1 MALTVSL
8 HQDERIIVNGA
19 VIALGKH
26 NGQIVF
32 LNHARILHQQHVLS
46 EDQILAEMQRQGKPC
61 TDSWFYFLI
70 QLIYIDP
77 SAADD
82 YIAKLT
88 EMSALLS
95 EEFPEKNK
103 DVNEIFALTIDG
115 KLYQALKAC
124 RVAFPDCLMVAKN
137 NERADTNHS
146 NQGE

>member
-46 EDQILAEMQRQGKPC
+46 EEQILGAMQADDKPYN
-61 TDSWFYFLI
+61 DSWFYFVI

-77 SAADD
+77 DAADQ
-82 YIAKLT
+82 YIEKLT
-88 EMSALLS
+88 ELASVLS
-95 EEFPEKNK
+95 EENPEKITEI
-103 DVNEIFALTIDG
+103 NEIFSFTIEG
-115 KLYQALKAC
+115 ELYQALKAC
-124 RVAFPDCLMVAKN
+124 RTTFPDCLAMLKKT
-137 NERADTNHS
+137 EGADNVDPK
-146 NQGE
+146 

>member
-8 HQDERIIVNGA
+8 NQDERIIVNGA

-46 EDQILAEMQRQGKPC
+46 EEQILNAMNILDKPC
-61 TDSWFYFLI
+61 NDSWFYFLI

-77 SAADD
+77 SAADE
-82 YIAKLT
+82 YIGKLT
-88 EMSALLS
+88 EVAALLNDD
-95 EEFPEKNK
+95 FPEKIK
-103 DVNEIFALTIDG
+103 EINEIFALTIDG

-124 RVAFPDCLMVAKN
+124 RISFPDCLSVAKLTEGTDVN
-137 NERADTNHS
+137 RP